1 MKKQFLLFSALAFS
15 VMAMA
20 QNTTPSVPEFGIRAG
35 LSSSG
40 MKGEAVNS
48 LQGLLD
54 YTDGMITKHN
64 RTGVFASAYTS
75 IPVSEAISIEPSL
88 GYGQKGYELKGEL
101 NIKGA
106 EFIGANAKAQL
117 TTHYV
122 DLPVVI
128 KANLGGFQLFAGPQ
142 VSYLVQADLRTTA
155 GVMGFNI
162 FNKKM
167 DATEE
172 LNRWDAGVTGGVGYQ
187 FTNGLNLTAAYD
199 HGLSRTDANKDFEAY
214 NRALKVGIGFSF

>member
-15 VMAMA
+15 FMAMA
-20 QNTTPSVPEFGIRAG
+20 QTAPSAPVFGLRAG

-54 YTDGMITKHN
+54 YTDGMISKNN
-64 RTGVFASAYTS
+64 RTGVFASAYTA

-117 TTHYV
+117 TTHYI
-122 DLPVVI
+122 DLPVVL

-162 FNKKM
+162 FNRKM
-167 DATEE
+167 DATEQ

-187 FTNGLNLTAAYD
+187 FTNGLNITAAYD

-214 NRALKVGIGFSF
+214 NRAFKVGIGFSF